1 MAEKRVIDWE
11 GIEREYIPNLRSL
24 RDIASQFGI
33 DEKSIRKRAAANG
46 WVRDLDGKIKSKAD
60 NIVRKEEVRK
70 ASPQKTSAIT
80 EKEIIDTTANIQATI
95 TLKHREKISKHQSL
109 CDKLLEE
116 LIDQTV
122 SPDELKQ
129 LGELMIDPELNFD
142 KLNATY
148 HKVISTPSRIDSM
161 KKLSETAKTLVGLER
176 QVYGIADNA
185 NGDADKKNSAFSMTI
200 DDIQREREA
209 INARRSVR

>member
-1 MAEKRVIDWE
+1 MMAEKRVIDWE
-11 GIEREYIPNLRSL
+11 GIRLDYEAGVKTLRK
-24 RDIASQFGI
+24 IAEENGI
-33 DEKSIRKRAAANG
+33 SHTLINKKAKELDWS
-46 WVRDLDGKIKSKAD
+46 RDLSAKIKAKAD
-60 NIVRKEEVRK
+60 ALVTKAEVSKLVTKESMV
-70 ASPQKTSAIT
+70 T
-80 EKEIIDTTANIQATI
+80 EKQIIDVNANIQATI

-129 LGELMIDPELNFD
+129 LGELMLDTELNFD

-185 NGDADKKNSAFSMTI
+185 NGDANTLKTEKFSGSQQDASDAYKKM
-200 DDIQREREA
+200 
-209 INARRSVR
+209 INR

>member
-1 MAEKRVIDWE
+1 MAEKRVIDWDA
-11 GIEREYIPNLRSL
+11 IEREYIPAIRSL
-24 RDIASQFGI
+24 RDIGAEFGVTEAAI
-33 DEKSIRKRAAANG
+33 RKKAKRDGWERNLDEK
-46 WVRDLDGKIKSKAD
+46 IKFKAD
-60 NIVRKEEVRK
+60 ALVRKMEVRKE
-70 ASPQKTSAIT
+70 SSQKISSVS
-80 EKEIIDTTANIQATI
+80 EKEIIETTANIQATI

-129 LGELMIDPELNFD
+129 LGELMVDPEANYD
-142 KLNATY
+142 KLNAIY

-185 NGDADKKNSAFSMTI
+185 NGDADKDGSFESMLNK
-200 DDIQREREA
+200 RNGR
-209 INARRSVR
+209 

>member
-11 GIEREYIPNLRSL
+11 SIELEYRAGVKTLRE
-24 RDIASQFGI
+24 IASSHGI
-33 DEKSIRKRAAANG
+33 THGAINRRAIRDDWTRNLSA
-46 WVRDLDGKIKSKAD
+46 KIQSKAD
-60 NIVRKEEVRK
+60 AIVSKAEVSKKVSKESLV
-70 ASPQKTSAIT
+70 T
-80 EKEIIDTTANIQATI
+80 EKQIIEVNANIQATI
-95 TLKHREKISKHQSL
+95 TLKHREKISKHQLL
-109 CDKLLEE
+109 CGKLLEE

-129 LGELMIDPELNFD
+129 LGDLMLDTELNFD

-185 NGDADKKNSAFSMTI
+185 NGDADEKPASKKITFEVISGRNDKA
-200 DDIQREREA
+200 
-209 INARRSVR
+209 N